1 MRIKMLLKITAVAVI
16 AAIGGTYMWFSGS
29 SVGLNNYFNKVSV
42 QVALRS
48 PELVTNIGI
57 IDNSLLDFHIHKLHS
72 YAGQS

>member
-1 MRIKMLLKITAVAVI
+1 
-16 AAIGGTYMWFSGS
+16 MWFSGS

-72 YAGQS
+72 YAAQS